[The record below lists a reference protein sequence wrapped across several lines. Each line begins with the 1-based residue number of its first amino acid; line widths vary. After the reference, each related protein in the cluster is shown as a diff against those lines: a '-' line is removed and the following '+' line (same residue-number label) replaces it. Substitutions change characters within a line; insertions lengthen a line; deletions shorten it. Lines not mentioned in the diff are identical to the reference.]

1 MFSKLPCLANLEDP
15 VFQSEVQDIINNRE
29 DLQKYLLATGD
40 LSDSIQ
46 ESLDLVVSN
55 SRLNDGTAV
64 SHEFDLNPATKFFK
78 QNNDPFD
85 VVYRKQAKFDVQ
97 NRIIGTLLEQIDTSK
112 IMPSG
117 VKKVLD

>member
-1 MFSKLPCLANLEDP
+1 M
-15 VFQSEVQDIINNRE
+15 
-29 DLQKYLLATGD
+29 QKYLLATGD

-55 SRLNDGTAV
+55 SRLNDGIAV

-85 VVYRKQAKFDVQ
+85 IVYEKQAKFDVQ

-117 VKKVLD
+117 VKKALD